1 MVRGGK
7 GDGHVM
13 SFEECTEGLGG
24 FVVDVEVCDGVMIG
38 VKKLDDVGEG
48 GAVGGR
54 GAGGLGFKVDVSIV
68 DGDKEVFMAQTG
80 WNRITTGQVR
90 G

>member
-7 GDGHVM
+7 GDGCVM
-13 SFEECTEGLGG
+13 GFEECTERLGW

-54 GAGGLGFKVDVSIV
+54 GAGGLWFKVDASIV
-68 DGDKEVFMAQTG
+68 DGDKEAFMAQTG